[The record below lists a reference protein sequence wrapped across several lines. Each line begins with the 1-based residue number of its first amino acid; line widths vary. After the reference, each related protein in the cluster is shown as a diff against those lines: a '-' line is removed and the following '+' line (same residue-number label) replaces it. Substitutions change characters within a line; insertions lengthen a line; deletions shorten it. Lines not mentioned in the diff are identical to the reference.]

1 MTTTEATPA
10 LRQRS
15 DRLPLLVTGLAL
27 LAWTTYAYLTIRIDG
42 DILAEAIQVQQ
53 WLDSPFWVLSYPGQL
68 HGGVLEYPLIML
80 AETVAPANVYAF
92 TLVRIVYV
100 PITGLLTCLIFR
112 RAFPTFSMWPL
123 AVTAVIGPA
132 VLHSMV
138 AIKDLYPLS
147 WLLAVLGGYLAYR
160 EMSSPRRPWL
170 LIVAG
175 ALAGLGIYE
184 HPTSALLSIPL
195 LAGAVALWSVTI
207 RQAARVLLGLVIGLL
222 PLLAALTL
230 QPGRHVVF
238 QPAEVGPPEVGAA
251 FGLVSGPTAWAQALV
266 PTGWGI
272 SHNDLT
278 SLTVPADLQ
287 FVLNSWLALL
297 ILVGLLAALP
307 FVLRSL
313 RAGQH
318 SPLGFLAV
326 VWGAVAVMVVV
337 LVVVVTP
344 VFFYGAGL
352 SFLVLLSVGVI
363 PQAVPRRFGWP
374 TLAVVWVLMAVTS
387 LGAFLWQQPKFLDG
401 AEFKRAQVAQ
411 VEQVA
416 DAIAAAGIR
425 YVYGSYW
432 EVLPIAYESDG
443 ALYPLT
449 PFDSRFP
456 VPADAGER
464 ITVALTPGTVALPVG
479 LDRWITAEDAQARA
493 EENCVVLSDV
503 TPLLPEGIVAYSC
516 PTEMFRAAT

>member
-1 MTTTEATPA
+1 MTTTEATPV

-112 RAFPTFSMWPL
+112 RAFPSFSMWPL

-160 EMSSPRRPWL
+160 EVSSPRRPWL
-170 LIVAG
+170 LIAAG

-195 LAGAVALWSVTI
+195 LAGAVALWPVTI
-207 RQAARVLLGLVIGLL
+207 RQAARVLIGLVIGLL

-278 SLTVPADLQ
+278 SLPIPADLQ
-287 FVLNSWLALL
+287 FVVNSWLALL
-297 ILVGLLAALP
+297 LLVGLLAAIP

-337 LVVVVTP
+337 LVVVVNP

-352 SFLVLLSVGVI
+352 SFLVLLSVGVF
-363 PQAVPRRFGWP
+363 PHAVPRRFGWP
-374 TLAVVWVLMAVTS
+374 ALAVVWVLMAVTS

-449 PFDSRFP
+449 PYDSRFP

-493 EENCVVLSDV
+493 EENCALLSDV

-516 PTEMFRAAT
+516 PTKMFRAAT

>member
-1 MTTTEATPA
+1 MTTLEAAPERG
-10 LRQRS
+10 LRN
-15 DRLPLLVTGLAL
+15 DRLPILITGLAL
-27 LAWTTYAYLTIRIDG
+27 LAWTTYVYLTVRIDG

-53 WLDSPFWVLSYPGQL
+53 WLESPFWVLSYPGQL

-100 PITGLLTCLIFR
+100 PITGLLACLIFR
-112 RAFPTFSMWPL
+112 RAFPSYSLWPL
-123 AVTAVIGPA
+123 AATAIIGPA

-147 WLLAVLGGYLAYR
+147 WLLAVLAGYLAYR
-160 EMSSPRRPWL
+160 EVSSPRRPWL
-170 LIVAG
+170 LILAG

-195 LAGAVALWSVTI
+195 LAGAAALWSVTV
-207 RQAARVLLGLVIGLL
+207 RQAVRVVIGLVIGLL

-238 QPAEVGPPEVGAA
+238 QPADVGPPEVGAA
-251 FGLVSGPTAWAQALV
+251 FGLVSGPTAWAQAVV

-278 SLTVPADLQ
+278 SLPVPADLQ

-297 ILVGLLAALP
+297 LLAGLLAAIP
-307 FVLRSL
+307 FVIRSL
-313 RAGQH
+313 RAGQR

-326 VWGAVAVMVVV
+326 VWGVAAVMVVV

-363 PQAVPRRFGWP
+363 PHAVPRHFGWP
-374 TLAVVWVLMAVTS
+374 TLAVLWIVMGVTS
-387 LGAFLWQQPKFLDG
+387 LGAFLWQQPKLLDG

-416 DAIAAAGIR
+416 DAIVAAGVR

-449 PFDSRFP
+449 PYDSRFP

-464 ITVALTPGTVALPVG
+464 ITVALTPGTVALPAG

-493 EENCVVLSDV
+493 EENCVQLSDV
-503 TPLLPEGIVAYSC
+503 TALLPDGVIALSC